1 MINLTNEHVDKVIKD
16 VRSLTTAVNN
26 NNNNITQHSTDT
38 TSSSASSKKCKS
50 LLQLMLNAKDKD
62 VAGSTS
68 ASGLSDIELRDEL
81 KTFMIAGHETTSVW
95 CHWALYTLGKYP
107 AIQQRVYEDIC
118 KHVKMDSEINAESV
132 EKMTYMNAFLN
143 EVLRLYP
150 PVGFIFR
157 VTTQEEHWKGYIIPA
172 NTRIDIPIVLL
183 HRHPDHWPKPLEFL
197 PERWLD
203 TDANNA
209 RHRCCFLPFSVG
221 GRNCIGQSFAQTE
234 AKLIISLLVKN
245 FEINLPDHIRNNKIA
260 FGGIGTMKSV
270 PAVEITVKPRLLNT

>member
-1 MINLTNEHVDKVIKD
+1 MGFAWYV
-16 VRSLTTAVNN
+16 
-26 NNNNITQHSTDT
+26 
-38 TSSSASSKKCKS
+38 C
-50 LLQLMLNAKDKD
+50 LQ
-62 VAGSTS
+62 
-68 ASGLSDIELRDEL
+68 
-81 KTFMIAGHETTSVW
+81 MIAGHETTSVW

-157 VTTQEEHWKGYIIPA
+157 VTTQEEHWKGYTIPA
-172 NTRIDIPIVLL
+172 NTRIDIPFVLL

-245 FEINLPDHIRNNKIA
+245 FEIHLPDHIRNKKIA

-270 PAVEITVKPRLLNT
+270 PAVEITVKPRLLNA